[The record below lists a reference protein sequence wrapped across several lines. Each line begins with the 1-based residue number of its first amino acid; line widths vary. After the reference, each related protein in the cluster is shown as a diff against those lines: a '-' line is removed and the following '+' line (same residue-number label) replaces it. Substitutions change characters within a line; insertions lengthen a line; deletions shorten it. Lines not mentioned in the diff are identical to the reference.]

1 MPFITAL
8 HRGKSCLAIVGV
20 GAVRR
25 IGPGNGF
32 REIANDLPMR
42 KQKLRLLSVCKLQW
56 TQQEARSLERRN
68 HVFRMITQ
76 TQWS

>member
-1 MPFITAL
+1 
-8 HRGKSCLAIVGV
+8 
-20 GAVRR
+20 
-25 IGPGNGF
+25 
-32 REIANDLPMR
+32 MR